1 MKTALALVHHA
12 NQFLITEGYENREGL
27 ADVLGSREAGQ
38 GLAYILHLHRRF
50 EIPLNLHLSGTLLE
64 AIAWH
69 APEFLEEVRE
79 LNATGLVEFVGSC
92 YGQNIMRFFDADYN
106 RRQMNEELDLYRL
119 HLNIDPSSVQVF
131 WPPERV
137 WDTQRLAPVLRHAQ
151 LLNNGYRYVLV
162 DDRNLVRSRDEFDEK
177 LPCHPELY
185 ATHEIDRGLGLI
197 ALPIATAL
205 RRSIPPR
212 EKEDWERVRHELEAL
227 LVHGSQA
234 FEDEALA
241 IYADDMEKVSG
252 IWGKER
258 VDEYERFLEWIA
270 SSSWLRPTR
279 LSDWT
284 KEHKPVDKRALLTGT
299 FAELAKE
306 FEAGEG
312 YERWFFSEAWA
323 PYRAHFTWA
332 QQQVKSR
339 AQSGADA
346 SLIELAEK
354 QLLVSAWETAWHTP
368 ATGAHGDADPE
379 HHSKPSPWAA
389 AIASHV
395 RHAAVIAE
403 AAHWMQHGDG
413 SAHAYLEDVD
423 NDGEQEVV
431 LKNDSLFAVITP
443 RWGGRLVSLFSLTG
457 DRGAMM
463 VGNPCDDWN
472 FLEDLNRFMEVP
484 RNHPGCFADVGG
496 ENRCF
501 CIQELRAQEGS
512 ASVTLKA
519 DNGLVKTLS
528 VNANEF
534 NTAYR
539 LPKEMRCIEV
549 DCGLSPDYLRLL
561 REGSPALT
569 ISEDVRSREC
579 STESCGI
586 AVHLPSNAGV
596 EFVQPPQTTFG
607 HGCLVRVRSTTRAF
621 ELQLR
626 VRRTAKEQTL
636 PEAA

>member
-27 ADVLGSREAGQ
+27 ADVLGSRESGQ
-38 GLAYILHLHRRF
+38 GLAYILHLHQRF
-50 EIPLNLHLSGTLLE
+50 GVPVNLHLSGTLLE

-69 APEFLEEVRE
+69 APDFLEQVRA
-79 LNATGLVEFVGSC
+79 LNAAGLVEFVGSC

-106 RRQMNEELDLYRL
+106 RL
-119 HLNIDPSSVQVF
+119 HLRIDPSSVQVF

-137 WDTQRLAPVLRHAQ
+137 WDTQKLAPVLRHAQ

-162 DDRNLVRSRDEFDEK
+162 DDRNLLRARDEFDEK

-185 ATHEIDRGLGLI
+185 GAHEIDRGLGLI

-212 EKEDWERVRHELEAL
+212 EKEDWARVRNELETL
-227 LVHGSQA
+227 LVHGSQEPEA
-234 FEDEALA
+234 EALA

-258 VDEYERFLEWIA
+258 VEEYERFLAWIA
-270 SSSWLRPTR
+270 SSSWLRPTK

-284 KEHKPVDKRALLTGT
+284 KGRKPAGKRALLTGT

-312 YERWFFSEAWA
+312 YERWFYSDAWA
-323 PYRAHFTWA
+323 PYRAHFMWA

-379 HHSKPSPWAA
+379 HHSKPSPWAI

-403 AAHWMQHGDG
+403 AAHWMRHRDG
-413 SAHAYLEDVD
+413 CAHAYREDID
-423 NDGEQEVV
+423 NDGEEEVI
-431 LKNDSLFAVITP
+431 LKNDLLFAVITP
-443 RWGGRLVSLFSLTG
+443 RWGGRLVALFSLAG
-457 DRGAMM
+457 GRGAMM

-496 ENRCF
+496 ENTCF
-501 CIQELRAQEGS
+501 RVVDLLTSEQS
-512 ASVTLKA
+512 ASVVLSA
-519 DNGLVKTLS
+519 ENGLTKTLS
-528 VNANEF
+528 IEAGEF
-534 NTAYR
+534 SAAYR
-539 LPKEMRCIEV
+539 LPKEIRSIEV
-549 DCGLSPDYLRLL
+549 DCGLSPDYLTLL
-561 REGSPALT
+561 REGSLALAVF
-569 ISEDVRSREC
+569 EEARSREC
-579 STESCGI
+579 TTKDCAI
-586 AVHLPSNAGV
+586 AVILPSNAGV
-596 EFVQPPQTTFG
+596 DFVEPPHTTFG
-607 HGCLVRVRSTTRAF
+607 HGCLIRVRSTTRAF
-621 ELQLR
+621 QLQLHIGR
-626 VRRTAKEQTL
+626 SAKEQTI